1 MPIPFTQYIMPDGHK
16 APRTIERPPEI
27 EDKAQA
33 VIAAGG
39 AFEME
44 MLNVPEGLPNVSIT
58 CAYDGDDIAI
68 KLAVNGPPVVEAV
81 DAVIEEAHKILVK

>member
-1 MPIPFTQYIMPDGHK
+1 MMPNGRRKPQSID
-16 APRTIERPPEI
+16 RPPEI
-27 EDKAQA
+27 EEKAQA

-44 MLNVPEGLPNVSIT
+44 MLNVHPGLPNVSIT
-58 CAYDGDDIAI
+58 CAYQDEDIAI

-81 DAVIEEAHKILVK
+81 DAVVEEAYRILVAK